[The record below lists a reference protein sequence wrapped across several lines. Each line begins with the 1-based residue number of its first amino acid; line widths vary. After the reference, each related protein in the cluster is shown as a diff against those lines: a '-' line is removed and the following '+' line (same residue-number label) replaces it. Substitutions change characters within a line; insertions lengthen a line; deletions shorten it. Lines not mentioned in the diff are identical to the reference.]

1 MVEAKTPKS
10 HKDQGNEYY
19 KAEQWLKAA
28 ACYTKGIKEEP
39 ENTVLYSN
47 RCAALLKLQKAGKAL
62 ADADTCI
69 RLKPE
74 WEKGHYRKAMVLE
87 AMGELNQAL
96 TGYEQ
101 AAKLQNSSEFR
112 HKIATLK
119 KQIQRGSAPVMKASP
134 AESDSGK
141 PASSFAFTNGRSTGL
156 STPTADKQESKVL
169 AAPNVGE
176 IRNDDDYAAAKEG
189 MANGEPIPL
198 TNERIQQFGQDI
210 IVAVQQQMTE
220 GKTIQPSVYFLPG
233 KKAAS
238 GQEQMGQVQI
248 STAFQSPDL
257 LQSCLAFLRQYAT
270 DTGSHAACAVVPK
283 QSIAYP
289 QVWKMKGWPHQIN
302 DGIFVQ
308 LESLK
313 PLRKCWFM
321 STDDKQAQEVSSDYK
336 ILEPIFR

>member
-1 MVEAKTPKS
+1 MVEAKPPQS

-39 ENTVLYSN
+39 GNTVLYSN

-96 TGYEQ
+96 TSYEQ
-101 AAKLQNSSEFR
+101 AAKLQNTSEFR
-112 HKIATLK
+112 HKIATIK
-119 KQIQRGSAPVMKASP
+119 KQIQRGSAPVVKAPP

-176 IRNDDDYAAAKEG
+176 IRNDDDYAAAKKG

-210 IVAVQQQMTE
+210 IVAVQQQMSE

-233 KKAAS
+233 DPP
-238 GQEQMGQVQI
+238 
-248 STAFQSPDL
+248 TAQ
-257 LQSCLAFLRQYAT
+257 
-270 DTGSHAACAVVPK
+270 
-283 QSIAYP
+283 
-289 QVWKMKGWPHQIN
+289 
-302 DGIFVQ
+302 
-308 LESLK
+308 
-313 PLRKCWFM
+313 
-321 STDDKQAQEVSSDYK
+321 
-336 ILEPIFR
+336 